1 MSIEQQSSVRYQS
14 GEADPARSASVRRS
28 AWVLAAVV
36 VAIYVG
42 YIAWNLI
49 VVAGGQ

>member
-1 MSIEQQSSVRYQS
+1 VNIVSEQLNDEQ
-14 GEADPARSASVRRS
+14 RRRVKRT

-42 YIAWNLI
+42 YILWNLFRS
-49 VVAGGQ
+49 AG